1 MAITL
6 WGDLIKDYQQLYENK
21 ENYDV
26 IIYTGEDNIELYA
39 HSIIL
44 CCRSE
49 YFRAAFSSN
58 WAEKKDGIF
67 ILRKSNILPDIFE
80 IILR

>member
-6 WGDLIKDYQQLYENK
+6 WGDLIKDYQQLYESK

-26 IIYTGEDNIELYA
+26 IIYSGEDNIELYA

-44 CCRSE
+44 RFRSD